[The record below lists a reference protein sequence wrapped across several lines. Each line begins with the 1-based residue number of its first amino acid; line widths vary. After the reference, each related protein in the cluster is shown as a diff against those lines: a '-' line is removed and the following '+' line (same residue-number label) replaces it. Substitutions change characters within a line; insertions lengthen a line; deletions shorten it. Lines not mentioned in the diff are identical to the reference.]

1 MCGLVVIPTFPLR
14 HRYVEW
20 DLNFVKQA
28 GVRFVQV
35 LQVMCGHNVNFRND
49 KKKLRKLG
57 RARRK
62 PPYNPAWVREH
73 GDGHSKTNNNDHN
86 HNHRG
91 RTSGQDRYGSSQSK
105 VEYFEED
112 SLHETFSSTGFSVDA
127 PALDNMPIGRGS
139 PAMPAS
145 SQTLGKWDLWTRLQS
160 CSVIECAAIAVL
172 SNLYNNDCE
181 VIDFTPYTFV
191 TVRLSIHHLVALRR
205 NLTLLV
211 AS

>member
-1 MCGLVVIPTFPLR
+1 MLLFVFYY
-14 HRYVEW
+14 RYVEW

-35 LQVMCGHNVNFRND
+35 LQVMCGHNVSFRND

-73 GDGHSKTNNNDHN
+73 RDGTSSTNS
-86 HNHRG
+86 HRG
-91 RTSGQDRYGSSQSK
+91 HVIAQDRSGSSQSK

-127 PALDNMPIGRGS
+127 SALDMPIGRGS

-191 TVRLSIHHLVALRR
+191 TVCQIVSR
-205 NLTLLV
+205 NLGQLACMLRWLCFFHV
-211 AS
+211 V